1 MLGSIKNINY
11 ETKNIDNYKDRTT
24 NELFGAFGLASEIN
38 LQRNTDSSTHFLTP
52 KILLRLAPGS
62 MRKEEN
68 GSRLDPTRAF
78 SLNRLD
84 SINNFESKK
93 VKIQVY
99 KPGLSSFIFK
109 FAHNFSFMYG
119 LFSAIIAVSLGL
131 SAGLIFRK
139 YL

>member
-1 MLGSIKNINY
+1 MILPSSLKLILLSISIKPSFTILFKIN
-11 ETKNIDNYKDRTT
+11 NCG
-24 NELFGAFGLASEIN
+24 LF
-38 LQRNTDSSTHFLTP
+38 
-52 KILLRLAPGS
+52 
-62 MRKEEN
+62 
-68 GSRLDPTRAF
+68 
-78 SLNRLD
+78 LD

-119 LFSAIIAVSLGL
+119 LFSAIIAISLGL
-131 SAGLIFRK
+131 SAGLLFRK

>member
-1 MLGSIKNINY
+1 MRWL
-11 ETKNIDNYKDRTT
+11 TKNYLT
-24 NELFGAFGLASEIN
+24 
-38 LQRNTDSSTHFLTP
+38 FLKFPVKLP
-52 KILLRLAPGS
+52 KNAPEG
-62 MRKEEN
+62 
-68 GSRLDPTRAF
+68 DYTV
-78 SLNRLD
+78 SLNIID

-119 LFSAIIAVSLGL
+119 LFSAIIAISLGL